1 MDPTNPYHPPTIQ
14 NPWNLAKQTKKS
26 VLLLAIAINFFSLA
40 GFLFFFS
47 ESWTFH
53 TPYYSEDSWLV
64 SVPGVFEF
72 SIGAALGFTVLT
84 LLLLL
89 GIISL
94 CLSTVAFWRDPLT
107 VAVDETESNQS

>member
-1 MDPTNPYHPPTIQ
+1 M
-14 NPWNLAKQTKKS
+14 AKQTKNG
-26 VLLLAIAINFFSLA
+26 VLFLAIAINFFSLA

-64 SVPGVFEF
+64 SIPGVFEF
-72 SIGAALGFTVLT
+72 SISAALGFTVLA

-89 GIISL
+89 GTIFL
-94 CLSTVAFWRDPLT
+94 CLATVDFWKDRLT